1 MAECIAATH
10 SPEYFMPDIQPRSTA
25 DATKKAPPR
34 SSPGERRLEAD
45 PTRTFRLL
53 LNFFPEFFALLERN
67 FIFPGVFRRMQ
78 LNNAVIFRM
87 ENNFKAYQKGGEIK
101 PVEIGAEDAKAVLLL
116 VENPSLYREDSGIQS
131 VSELKQKLADASD
144 GQAGPGTSQ
153 KLTG

>member
-1 MAECIAATH
+1 
-10 SPEYFMPDIQPRSTA
+10 MPDLLPKSTVSA
-25 DATKKAPPR
+25 LKNAPPR
-34 SSPGERRLEAD
+34 SSPSERRLEAD
-45 PTRTFRLL
+45 PTRTFSLS
-53 LNFFPEFFALLERN
+53 LNFFPEFFAELERN

-131 VSELKQKLADASD
+131 VAELKQKLADTSD

-153 KLTG
+153 GPTG

>member
-1 MAECIAATH
+1 
-10 SPEYFMPDIQPRSTA
+10 MPDIQPRSTV

-45 PTRTFRLL
+45 PTRTFSLS
-53 LNFFPEFFALLERN
+53 LNFFPEFFAELERN
-67 FIFPGVFRRMQ
+67 FIFPGVFRRMH

-131 VSELKQKLADASD
+131 VAELKQKLADASD

>member
-1 MAECIAATH
+1 
-10 SPEYFMPDIQPRSTA
+10 MPDLLPKSTVSA
-25 DATKKAPPR
+25 LKNAPPR
-34 SSPGERRLEAD
+34 SATSDRRLEAS
-45 PTRTFRLL
+45 PTRTFSLS
-53 LNFFPEFFALLERN
+53 LNFFPEFFAELERN

-131 VSELKQKLADASD
+131 VAELKQKLADASG
-144 GQAGPGTSQ
+144 GQAGPGTSR
-153 KLTG
+153 KRTG

>member
-1 MAECIAATH
+1 
-10 SPEYFMPDIQPRSTA
+10 MPDIQPRPTV

-45 PTRTFRLL
+45 PTRTFSLS
-53 LNFFPEFFALLERN
+53 LNFFPEFFAELERN

-131 VSELKQKLADASD
+131 VAELKQKLADTSG

-153 KLTG
+153 GITG

>member
-1 MAECIAATH
+1 
-10 SPEYFMPDIQPRSTA
+10 MPDIQPRSTI
-25 DATKKAPPR
+25 DATKNAPPR

-45 PTRTFRLL
+45 PTRTFSLS
-53 LNFFPEFFALLERN
+53 LNFFPEFFAELERN

-116 VENPSLYREDSGIQS
+116 IENPSLYREDSGIQS
-131 VSELKQKLADASD
+131 VAELKQKLADASD

-153 KLTG
+153 KQTG